1 MRSAAASP
9 EQRREPSLTERHWRI
24 ALRLAWFTILYNLV
38 EGLVSV
44 YFGIQDETLVL
55 FGFGIDSF
63 IEFLSGAGIM
73 SMVLRVRRNPDG
85 CRSRFEQAALRVTG
99 TAFFLLA
106 GGLVFSAIF
115 NLVEAHRPE
124 TTLPGV
130 IISTISIA
138 IMWILVM
145 AKRKVGRALRSAPI
159 LADANCTLACIYMS
173 LVLLVSSLVF
183 QVTGFGFADAL
194 GAIGLVYFSLR
205 EGREAFEKA
214 RGLECAST
222 AGHDGKDDE
231 CDGLG
236 RKNFHPEDDI

>member
-1 MRSAAASP
+1 MNVQPASTN
-9 EQRREPSLTERHWRI
+9 RYWRH
-24 ALRLAWFTILYNLV
+24 ALWLAVFTIAYNLV
-38 EGLVSV
+38 EGVVSI

-63 IEFLSGAGIM
+63 IEFLSGVGIM
-73 SMVLRVRRNPDG
+73 SMVLRIRRDPDG

-106 GGLVFSAIF
+106 GGLVLSAIY
-115 NLVEAHRPE
+115 NLVKAHKPE

-138 IMWILVM
+138 IMWLLVK
-145 AKRKVGRALRSAPI
+145 AKRKVGRALRSAPV

-183 QVTGFGFADAL
+183 QATGFGFTDSL

-205 EGREAFEKA
+205 EGKEAFAKA
-214 RGLECAST
+214 RGLECDCADR
-222 AGHDGKDDE
+222 HDGNE
-231 CDGLG
+231 NVPSSLE
-236 RKNFHPEDDI
+236 KNNRHPEADI

>member
-1 MRSAAASP
+1 MRDPDRSP
-9 EQRREPSLTERHWRI
+9 EKRSKPGETERLWRT

-63 IEFLSGAGIM
+63 IEFLSGVGIM
-73 SMVLRVRRNPDG
+73 SMVLRVRHNPDG
-85 CRSRFEQAALRVTG
+85 CRSRFEQTALRVTG

-106 GGLVFSAIF
+106 GGLVLSAIY
-115 NLVEAHRPE
+115 NLVKAHKPE
-124 TTLPGV
+124 TTFPGV

-138 IMWILVM
+138 IMWILVK

-173 LVLLVSSLVF
+173 SVLLVSSLVY
-183 QVTGFGFADAL
+183 QATGFGFADAL
-194 GAIGLVYFSLR
+194 GAIGLVFFSLR
-205 EGREAFEKA
+205 EGKEAFAKA
-214 RGLECAST
+214 RGLECACA
-222 AGHDGKDDE
+222 AGHDGKENGLDD
-231 CDGLG
+231 LN
-236 RKNFHPEDDI
+236 RKNPHPEADI